1 VARWDSEDSYP
12 PIEVRLGRAWR
23 SGWRWFVGL
32 SVYSLLALAIV
43 AAIDDPSFALGVP
56 GVLWI
61 TFLTCVPARL
71 LVAALK
77 PLARR
82 IPGAILLAF
91 LVGVPLGIGI
101 ILVFQHYDPQS
112 SLGGP
117 FSIAKRFIVWS
128 PMWAAVTGVMIWAY
142 PKSWFTWSYFR

>member
-1 VARWDSEDSYP
+1 MR
-12 PIEVRLGRAWR
+12 RRR
-23 SGWRWFVGL
+23 SGYMNRTASGSKVGHFNRRFW
-32 SVYSLLALAIV
+32 
-43 AAIDDPSFALGVP
+43 D
-56 GVLWI
+56 I
-61 TFLTCVPARL
+61 TTGAYTVCW
-71 LVAALK
+71 VAALK

-91 LVGVPLGIGI
+91 LIGVPLGTGI

-117 FSIAKRFIVWS
+117 FSIAKRLIVWS
-128 PMWAAVTGVMIWAY
+128 PMWAPVTGVMIWAY

>member
-43 AAIDDPSFALGVP
+43 AAIDDPSFALSVP
-56 GVLWI
+56 GVLWF

-71 LVAALK
+71 STTVTD
-77 PLARR
+77 
-82 IPGAILLAF
+82 
-91 LVGVPLGIGI
+91 VPLLTVEMSHFG
-101 ILVFQHYDPQS
+101 
-112 SLGGP
+112 
-117 FSIAKRFIVWS
+117 
-128 PMWAAVTGVMIWAY
+128 
-142 PKSWFTWSYFR
+142 